1 MSNFLQAELE
11 MMLDEVR
18 FYRKQLGAQEDALRK
33 IKDRERDFLGAMG
46 KINYTKEGLEE
57 LVRKAEV
64 ETDADMFVTS
74 LKVIHL
80 NSFHFLEIPNY
91 SDFTDNNRISFL

>member
-1 MSNFLQAELE
+1 
-11 MMLDEVR
+11 MLDEVR

-64 ETDADMFVTS
+64 ETDTDMFVTS
-74 LKVIHL
+74 IKVIPICRVYFL
-80 NSFHFLEIPNY
+80 TKFH
-91 SDFTDNNRISFL
+91 TT

>member
-1 MSNFLQAELE
+1 

-57 LVRKAEV
+57 LVTEPTEKPVVKKLHNTTTCYEFIVGNFFSSMASKPTK
-64 ETDADMFVTS
+64 TDS
-74 LKVIHL
+74 L
-80 NSFHFLEIPNY
+80 P
-91 SDFTDNNRISFL
+91 D

>member
-1 MSNFLQAELE
+1 

-64 ETDADMFVTS
+64 ETDTDMFVTS
-74 LKVIHL
+74 IKVILFIHY
-80 NSFHFLEIPNY
+80 SF
-91 SDFTDNNRISFL
+91 